1 MEKNMEIKKMTF
13 AEYDEYLDLMEKL
26 KDKTDAKEISMRKM
40 GFELAKWV
48 LEKIYGIDLTKEEYS
63 NALWELFE
71 KTVALTEEREIE
83 NEKNSVTSGN
93 GE

>member
-1 MEKNMEIKKMTF
+1 MEPRKMTF

-26 KDKTDAKEISMRKM
+26 KEKVDNKEMSMRKM

-48 LEKIYGIDLTKEEYS
+48 LGKLYGLDLNTVEYS

-71 KTVALTEEREIE
+71 KTVAMTEERELKD
-83 NEKNSVTSGN
+83 EKNSVTSGN